1 MTKFDRHTKII
12 DLIKNEN
19 IETQEDLTQRLREC
33 GFEVTQAT
41 VSRDIKALKLVKVA
55 ASDENGARVGY
66 KYAQN
71 THNKAAVE
79 LTEKFRNLLS
89 DVVVKADYAGN
100 LAVIK
105 TYAGMANAAAA
116 AIDAMHDASIVG
128 SVAGDDTVLCV
139 LRTEEK
145 AKNFANLIEQS
156 LVI

>member
-1 MTKFDRHTKII
+1 MTKFERHSKII
-12 DLIKNEN
+12 ELIKTQN
-19 IETQEDLTQRLREC
+19 IETQEELTEQLRNC

-41 VSRDIKALKLVKVA
+41 VSRDIKALKIIKVA
-55 ASDENGARVGY
+55 ASDENGARIGY
-66 KYAQN
+66 KYAQSN
-71 THNKAAVE
+71 QQKPTGE
-79 LTEKFRNLLS
+79 LTDKFRNLLN

-105 TYAGMANAAAA
+105 TYSGMANAAAA
-116 AIDAMHDASIVG
+116 AIDTMHDASIVG

-156 LVI
+156 LNN